1 MDWLSRLLDM
11 MPVSGNLD
19 IRCSYGA
26 PWRVAYDRSKE
37 REVPYHIILRGT
49 AMLDDP
55 GGGPSQQLSTGD
67 IVVLMHGAAHILR
80 DGSSTLPAPVS
91 ERKNLNVT
99 ISENAGA
106 GERLEMLCGHFIL
119 TAPHDRLV
127 RAYLPPKLV
136 VRAGGA
142 DSAEGSPAT
151 TGVLLAGLVTLMQA
165 ESAGDNLGGHAM
177 LNALQAALF
186 ALTLRLASEADQ
198 APTGLLALAGYPRL
212 ASALTAMFQDPAHA
226 WTLPELAGLCNMS
239 RATLARHFDEKL
251 GRSASDLLKDI
262 RMTLAANTLR
272 NPSLSTEAVAESVGY
287 QSVTAFMRAFKEHAG
302 MTPADWRRMAQTKV
316 QDAPM
321 DTVGL

>member
-26 PWRVAYDRSKE
+26 PWRVTYDRSKE

-55 GGGPSQQLSTGD
+55 GGGPSQQLSAGD
-67 IVVLMHGAAHILR
+67 IVVLVHGAAHILR
-80 DGSSTLPAPVS
+80 DGSSMPPAPVS
-91 ERKNLNVT
+91 ERKTLNVT
-99 ISENAGA
+99 ISENAET

-127 RAYLPPKLV
+127 RAYLPPKLL
-136 VRAGGA
+136 VRAGGS
-142 DSAEGSPAT
+142 DSADGSPS
-151 TGVLLAGLVTLMQA
+151 TGALLAGLVALMQA

-186 ALTLRLASEADQ
+186 ALTLRLASEEDQ

-212 ASALTAMFQDPAHA
+212 ASALTAMFHDPAHA

-302 MTPADWRRMAQTKV
+302 MTPADWRRMAQTQV
-316 QDAPM
+316 QDSS
-321 DTVGL
+321 L